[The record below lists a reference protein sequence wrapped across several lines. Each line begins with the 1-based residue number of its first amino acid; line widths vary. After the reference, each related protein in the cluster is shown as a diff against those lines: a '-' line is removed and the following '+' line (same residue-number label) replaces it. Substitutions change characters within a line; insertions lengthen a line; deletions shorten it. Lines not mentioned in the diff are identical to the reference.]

1 MNNTS
6 RTAGAILGLAAIAT
20 FSVALPASA
29 ANVAEWGVFDD
40 SENGYDGAIY
50 FTNPDFPDAEIMVS
64 DENTYGFYSP
74 YAQDEG
80 FTTAD
85 PLGALVGAN
94 YDSTYLNFLKIE
106 TAADNNQE
114 TVTEITFDSPVPAD
128 QLVLAISDID
138 SDYTEVTMLD
148 AEDGDVSA
156 EDIVGTAT
164 TTEFNWDDPS
174 DTENIPN
181 VALED
186 ATTVSM
192 GTAPDGT
199 DGSTGWVRP
208 SVAVSQIT
216 ISTWTEDGN
225 NGSQRIWVGQVIE
238 DTSSD
243 NLADTGVSDSLYLTA
258 VAGGAIL
265 AVGGTIALRR
275 RGNIS

>member
-29 ANVAEWGVFDD
+29 ANVAEWGVFED
-40 SENGYDGAIY
+40 SLTADGALL

-64 DENTYGFYSP
+64 SENTYSFLSP
-74 YAQDEG
+74 AEENEG
-80 FTTAD
+80 FTSAD
-85 PLGALVGAN
+85 PVGALVGAN
-94 YDSTYLNFLKIE
+94 YDSTDSLFLKIE

-148 AEDGDVSA
+148 AEDSDVSA

-164 TTEFNWDDPS
+164 TTGFNWDDPS

-225 NGSQRIWVGQVIE
+225 NSSQRIWVGQVIE

-265 AVGGTIALRR
+265 AVGGAIALRR